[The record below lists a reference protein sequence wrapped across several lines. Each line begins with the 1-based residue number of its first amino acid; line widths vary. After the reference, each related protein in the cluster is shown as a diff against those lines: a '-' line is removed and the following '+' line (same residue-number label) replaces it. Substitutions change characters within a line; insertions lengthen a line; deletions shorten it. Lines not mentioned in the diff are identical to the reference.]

1 MDLAKLAIRKQVVS
15 MLITLLVLIGG
26 YVAYN
31 LLPRFEDPEFIIRQ
45 AQIITPYPGATSL
58 TVAEEVTDVLEN
70 NLQQLEGV
78 KEIRSISTPG
88 VSEIT
93 IEFEIF
99 ASPDRNTLNQRF
111 TQLRAKV
118 DNARASLPPNA
129 GTPVVYDDYGDVY
142 GIYYAITG
150 DGYSLTEVYEYAKEL
165 QKSLVLVDGVSK
177 IALQGAPQQVIYVEY
192 SPARLSQLGI
202 SSGQLAQVL
211 EGQNLVTT
219 SGEAV
224 MGNERIRIRPDMAID
239 SEKTIEALRITNPS
253 NGATY
258 RLGDIA
264 EVWRGTEDPIGVRIY
279 ADGKPAIGMGISN
292 VRGGNVVEMGNAVK
306 QRFAELE
313 AEGTRPL
320 GIEIKSISDQ
330 SVSVK
335 VSVDGFVTNV
345 VVALGIVAG
354 TLLIFMGLRSGLL
367 MGAVLLVT
375 VAGTLLGMYLWGLDM
390 QRISLGALI
399 IALGML
405 VDNAIV
411 VVEGTLVRV
420 QRGESI
426 TGAAGKVVDQTKWP
440 LLGGT
445 IVGIV
450 AFSPIGF
457 SPDNTSEFA
466 GSLFWTILI
475 ALFFSWLVAV
485 WLTPFYCSLAFRGMK
500 KSNDDPE
507 NPGKENFLLH
517 GFRLLIKLAI
527 KVRWITVALVCL
539 LFASA
544 MYSFPAV
551 PKGFFPASNRA
562 QFAID
567 YYLPT
572 DTDSSKTIE
581 DIHAISDWVRQ
592 QAHVVGTTSAVG
604 GGHIRFMLTYSSA
617 SREPSYGQVLVDT
630 ETPEYIDGLIAI
642 TQKYLGEN
650 YPDADIKV
658 WRFILGPSS
667 GSKIEARF
675 SGPDPAELRRLS
687 EQARV
692 VFAEE
697 GGEAIRDDWRS
708 QVKTIHP
715 IVNDV
720 SARRVGLSSAD
731 IADALQ
737 EHFSGVQIGV
747 LREDDELRR
756 IVFRPGAEYR
766 QSPDDLRSVMVFSPA
781 IGRAIPISQVID
793 GYEIIFDDYKV
804 RRLDRAFTITAMA
817 DPGAGVNANNLY
829 QRIRPKVDA
838 MELPTGYTLE
848 WRGEAGNSADAQQG
862 LAATMPLGFLAM
874 IIVVVLL
881 FDAVRQPLVI
891 WLAVPLALIG
901 IVYGLIFMNS
911 AMDFMAIL
919 GSLSLIGM
927 MIKNAIVLVDETDIQ
942 IAKGRPRMTAVV
954 DAAVSRVRPVML
966 GMLTTV
972 LGVTPLLYDP
982 FFKSLA
988 VVIIFGLSFA
998 TLLTLIFVPVLY
1010 TIFFRIRKNEV
1021 TPAPVSTVTPDTD
1034 PDAGEGA
1041 VVTNS

>member
-1 MDLAKLAIRKQVVS
+1 MDLAQLAINKRVVS
-15 MLITLLVLIGG
+15 ALVTLLVLIGG
-26 YVAYN
+26 YVSYN

-88 VSEIT
+88 LSEIT
-93 IEFEIF
+93 IEFEIY

-150 DGYSLTEVYEYAKEL
+150 EGYSLTELYEYAKEI
-165 QKSLVLVDGVSK
+165 QKALVLVDGVSK
-177 IALQGAPQQVIYVEY
+177 VALQGAPQQVIYVEY

-239 SEKTIEALRITNPS
+239 SVETIEALRITNAA
-253 NGATY
+253 NGASY

-264 EVWRGTEDPIGVRIY
+264 DVWRGPEDPLGVRLF
-279 ADGKPAIGMGISN
+279 ADGKPAIGLGISN

-320 GIEIKSISDQ
+320 GIELKSISDQ
-330 SVSVK
+330 SISVK
-335 VSVDGFVTNV
+335 VSVDGFVQNV
-345 VVALGIVAG
+345 VVALVIVAG
-354 TLLIFMGLRSGLL
+354 TLLVFMGLHSGLL

-411 VVEGTLVRV
+411 VVEGTLVRI

-426 TGAAGKVVDQTKWP
+426 AKAASTVVDQTKWP

-457 SPDNTSEFA
+457 SPDNTGEFA

-475 ALFFSWLVAV
+475 ALLFSWLVAV
-485 WLTPFYCSLAFRGMK
+485 WLTPYYCLLAFKGMVRK
-500 KSNDDPE
+500 KNDSQPAKPYRE
-507 NPGKENFLLH
+507 NVLLQ
-517 GFRLLIKLAI
+517 GFRQFIQVAI
-527 KVRWITVALVCL
+527 RLRWLTVTLVFL

-544 MYSFPAV
+544 IYSFPAV
-551 PKGFFPASNRA
+551 PKGFFPASDRA

-581 DIHAISDWVRQ
+581 DIRAISDWVREQ
-592 QAHVVGTTSAVG
+592 DHVTGTTSAVG

-617 SREPSYGQVLVDT
+617 SREASYGQILVDT
-630 ETPEYIDGLIAI
+630 ETPEYIDGLIAK
-642 TQKYLGEN
+642 TREYLTES
-650 YPDADIKV
+650 YPDSDIKV

-675 SGPDPAELRRLS
+675 SGPDLAELRRLS
-687 EQARV
+687 QQARII
-692 VFAEE
+692 FAEE
-697 GGEAIRDDWRS
+697 GGRAIRDDWRS
-708 QVKTIHP
+708 PVKTIQP
-715 IVNDV
+715 IVNEV

-737 EHFSGVQIGV
+737 EHFSGVAIGV
-747 LREDDELRR
+747 LRENDELRR

-766 QSPDDLRSVMVFSPA
+766 ASPDDLRSVMIFSPA
-781 IGRAIPISQVID
+781 IGQAIPISQVID
-793 GYEIIFDDYKV
+793 GYEIVFDDYKI
-804 RRLDRAFTITAMA
+804 RRLDRAITITAMA
-817 DPGAGVNANNLY
+817 DPTDGVNANDLY
-829 QRIRPKVDA
+829 QRIRPRVDA
-838 MELPTGYTLE
+838 LELPVGYTLE
-848 WRGEAGNSADAQQG
+848 WRGEAGNSADAQKG
-862 LAATMPLGFLAM
+862 LGATMPLGFLAM

-901 IVYGLIFMNS
+901 IVYGLIIMHS
-911 AMDFMAIL
+911 PMDFMAIL

-927 MIKNAIVLVDETDIQ
+927 MIKNAIVLVDETDVQ

-954 DAAVSRVRPVML
+954 DAAVSRVRPVVL

-972 LGVTPLLYDP
+972 LGVTPLLADP

-998 TLLTLIFVPVLY
+998 TLLTLVFVPVLY
-1010 TIFFRIRKNEV
+1010 TIFFRIRGSET
-1021 TPAPVSTVTPDTD
+1021 TPQAAAASPD
-1034 PDAGEGA
+1034 EGA
-1041 VVTNS
+1041 AITSG